1 MSGDYAGIYLGMD
14 ADTSGTGVAKG
25 AEVIE
30 TLKDM
35 IDVIEDVIKICSG
48 ITVKVEGEETQP
60 LETLKPLAK
69 RCKLIAEYLP
79 DIESKTVITSFD

>member
-1 MSGDYAGIYLGMD
+1 
-14 ADTSGTGVAKG
+14 
-25 AEVIE
+25 
-30 TLKDM
+30 M